1 MPESTESKRADR
13 SGILPDSSGSRRPG
27 GGYFGGG
34 RGGRFFIRPRFS
46 ACFLIPLSTGL
57 LVLGLARGE
66 LALTLP
72 GAAFASALVYS
83 FAGVLFLAVFHRK
96 RGSDFAAVFVPRQLE
111 RGGQTALLFSGLKKT
126 KTGRPRRLFSLPG
139 IVMRYEL
146 HLETRDG
153 RKIRHIFDPGKEIP
167 PLDAVYRGAYY
178 GAYDIFSVSDIPG
191 FFIAG
196 LPCAQ
201 EKDARLLVSP
211 SPGEDPVPIR
221 SRSGGERERVE
232 PFRVRTDELSS
243 SRPYVS
249 GDDPRRIN
257 WKLYGHGGE
266 LFVREGEREPPPRS
280 RMAVLIDTLAEQELF
295 SGEAGRR
302 VVDRCCEYALALV
315 LDQKDRGIEVLLGYS
330 GQPGGLC
337 SGEFEDLA
345 GFLAYPAAGT
355 ASEKLPQPPG
365 DEGVV
370 IFLLPRNYSG
380 PLDAFLSRRK
390 AVELVF
396 LYENEKQEEA
406 AGLCV
411 RRYGQRGGCRAH
423 CFRV

>member
-1 MPESTESKRADR
+1 V
-13 SGILPDSSGSRRPG
+13 
-27 GGYFGGG
+27 
-34 RGGRFFIRPRFS
+34 
-46 ACFLIPLSTGL
+46 C
-57 LVLGLARGE
+57 
-66 LALTLP
+66 
-72 GAAFASALVYS
+72 
-83 FAGVLFLAVFHRK
+83 
-96 RGSDFAAVFVPRQLE
+96 
-111 RGGQTALLFSGLKKT
+111 
-126 KTGRPRRLFSLPG
+126 
-139 IVMRYEL
+139 
-146 HLETRDG
+146 
-153 RKIRHIFDPGKEIP
+153 
-167 PLDAVYRGAYY
+167 RGAYY

-211 SPGEDPVPIR
+211 SSGEDLIPVR
-221 SRSGGERERVE
+221 SRSGGDRERSD
-232 PFRVRTDELSS
+232 PLRVRTDELSS

-280 RMAVLIDTLAEQELF
+280 RMAVLIDTLAEKDLF
-295 SGEAGRR
+295 SDEAGRR
-302 VVDRCCEYALALV
+302 MVDRCCEYALALIF
-315 LDQKDRGIEVLLGYS
+315 DQKDRGIEVLLGYS
-330 GQPGGLC
+330 GQPGSLC

-355 ASEKLPQPPG
+355 AGEKLPQPSG

-380 PLDAFLSRRK
+380 LLDEFLSRRK
-390 AVELVF
+390 AVELIF
-396 LYENEKQEEA
+396 LYENEKQREA
-406 AGLCV
+406 SELCV
-411 RRYGQRGGCRAH
+411 RRYRQRGGCRAQ